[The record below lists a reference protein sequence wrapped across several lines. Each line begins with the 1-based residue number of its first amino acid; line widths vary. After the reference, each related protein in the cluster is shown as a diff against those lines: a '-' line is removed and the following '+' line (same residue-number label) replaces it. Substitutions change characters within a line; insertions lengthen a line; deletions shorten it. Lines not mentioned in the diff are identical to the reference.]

1 MTQTKLG
8 AKKSVAKILARDP
21 DHFKRIGS
29 VGGKKGRGHAFAHG
43 LADPIE
49 SGRKGGT
56 ISRKTKKLV

>member
-21 DHFKRIGS
+21 DYFKKIGS
-29 VGGKKGRGHAFAHG
+29 IGGKNGTGHAFAHG

-49 SGRKGGT
+49 SGRKGVT
-56 ISRKTKKLV
+56 ISRRAKKLV